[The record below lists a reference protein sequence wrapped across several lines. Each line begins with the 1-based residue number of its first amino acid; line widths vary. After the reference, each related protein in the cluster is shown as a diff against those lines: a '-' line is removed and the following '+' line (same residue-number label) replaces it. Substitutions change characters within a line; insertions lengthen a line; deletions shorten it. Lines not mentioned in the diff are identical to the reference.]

1 MKCQKTIPYI
11 VAIVIFIIASLT
23 YFSPVLKN
31 QKIQQG
37 DITQFI
43 GSSKEIVDHRAEFE
57 EESYWTNSSFSGM
70 PAYVISAYYP
80 HNYIKK
86 LAIKL

>member
-1 MKCQKTIPYI
+1 MKLKKTIPYI

-43 GSSKEIVDHRAEFE
+43 GSSKEPL
-57 EESYWTNSSFSGM
+57 T
-70 PAYVISAYYP
+70 SALDA
-80 HNYIKK
+80 K
-86 LAIKL
+86 